1 MANGNPFSP
10 TFGAS
15 PPELAGRDDVIE
27 AIEDALETGPTHP
40 DYSALLIGARGTG
53 KTVMLEAIEERARA
67 QGWLTISETAF
78 PTGLPGRLAVHA
90 ADLLNQLDDD
100 EPRWR
105 VTGLKAASVGVT
117 IEHPDD
123 EAHPVGLRSLLAALG
138 DALSRRETGLLITI
152 DELQAGEMNEVR
164 EFGSTFQHLARREGR
179 PIAFIGAALP
189 SIEDGLLAGDAATFL
204 QRCSIHEIGPLNPAE
219 TRDAIVKPIYGHGAC
234 IDQQGL
240 DAAVAATSGY
250 PFMVQLVGFHSW
262 KAAQD
267 PSAGITLAEVS
278 TGIDEAGRR
287 LGRLVLG
294 PTWKDL
300 SEVDRNFLIAM
311 TSDQGESK
319 LADIADRL
327 EVTTS
332 YAGVYRQRLL
342 KAAVITATG
351 KGRIAFTHPATRDW
365 ILSLTEPPNHPGPSF
380 NA

>member
-15 PPELAGRDDVIE
+15 PPELAGRDDIIE
-27 AIEDALETGPTHP
+27 AIGDALDNGPTHP

-78 PTGLPGRLAVHA
+78 PTGLPGRITRHA
-90 ADLLNQLDDD
+90 TELLVQLDDD
-100 EPRWR
+100 QPRWR
-105 VTGLKAASVGVT
+105 ITGLQAAGVGVT
-117 IEHPDD
+117 VERHGDSDD
-123 EAHPVGLRSLLAALG
+123 GLANLRTVLAPLG
-138 DALSRRETGLLITI
+138 DALSQNGVGLLITI
-152 DELQAGEMNEVR
+152 DELQAGDINEVR
-164 EFGSTFQHLARREGR
+164 EFGSVFQHVSRREGR

-189 SIEDGLLAGDAATFL
+189 SIEDGLLAGDTATFL
-204 QRCSIHEIGPLNPAE
+204 QRCSMHDIGPLNPRE
-219 TRDAIVKPIYGHGAC
+219 TRDAISKPIYNHGAR
-234 IDQQGL
+234 IDQEGL

-267 PSAGITLAEVS
+267 PGAGITLVDVSKGINEAE
-278 TGIDEAGRR
+278 RR
-287 LGRLVLG
+287 IGRLVLR

-311 TSDQGESK
+311 TADHSESK

-327 EVTTS
+327 GVTTS

-342 KAAVITATG
+342 RAGVIAATG

-365 ILSLTEPPNHPGPSF
+365 ILSLAAPPKE
-380 NA
+380 